1 MANVRL
7 WGATYSNVPAIT
19 VPAYPSGTA
28 TFTDTSP
35 TTAVA
40 ADVASGKI
48 FFDAQGNQQTGT
60 ASGGG
65 GISIVDTQDSHGGT
79 IRTITAETITSGT
92 EGTPTA
98 TKGTVTNH
106 SVSVTPS
113 VTNTAGMIQ
122 GGTHTGTPVTVT
134 ASELVAGTILWCDD
148 PGYWNVTDAET
159 FVVAEGT
166 AGTPTATKGTVNNHS
181 VSVTPSVTNT
191 AGWIAAG
198 TKTGTAVSVSASEL
212 VSGDLAI
219 STNGNNIDVTNYQTV
234 SVNVAGSSKNFQIS
248 NSNGRVATT
257 SYTSTG
263 VTLTVAKTGTYNIYW
278 SGFRSSTSGTNG
290 SQLYIGNSAYGSAQ
304 TTFTDYRQSVKLSNI
319 SLTQNQV
326 LTVYARA
333 RGTSYYM
340 CVSNLTIEEV

>member
-40 ADVASGKI
+40 SDVASGKI

-65 GISIVDTQDSHGGT
+65 GISIVDTLDSHGGT

-134 ASELVAGTILWCDD
+134 ASELV
-148 PGYWNVTDAET
+148 
-159 FVVAEGT
+159 
-166 AGTPTATKGTVNNHS
+166 
-181 VSVTPSVTNT
+181 
-191 AGWIAAG
+191 
-198 TKTGTAVSVSASEL
+198 
-212 VSGDLAI
+212 SGNLPI
-219 STNGNNIDVTNYQTV
+219 SSNGNNIDVTNYQTV
-234 SVNVAGSSKNFQIS
+234 SVSVAGSSKNFQIS

-290 SQLYIGNSAYGSAQ
+290 SQLYIGTSAYGSAQ
-304 TTFTDYRQSVKLSNI
+304 TTFTDYRQTVKLSSI
-319 SLTQNQV
+319 SLTQDQV